1 MINLASYIFFFLGNF
16 LIVILAPNQI
26 INEFLTN
33 YSFICLIF
41 GPLNFILFS
50 KFFEKKIIVSKIII
64 VLNILSFFYYDNFFL
79 VILIYVI
86 NIFFSDFLFSQL
98 KSKRINFIFKF
109 ITFIIPL
116 LLLFDLMEFKI
127 ILLLRLHLSTLF
139 LIMVLFQNLDYEN
152 LEIKHPLSYQIL
164 TNLNYY
170 LPLLIITF
178 LLDGFLLK
186 LTYIFFQVCFSL
198 ILKFDDLK
206 IRKIIDENQFY
217 YYQKYFNLFTI
228 LSPIFLVYFNISFL
242 IILFYYFIIVIF
254 YQIKK
259 KTL

>member
-16 LIVILAPNQI
+16 LIVILAPNLI
-26 INEFLTN
+26 IDEFLTN

-50 KFFEKKIIVSKIII
+50 KFFEKKIIISKIII
-64 VLNILSFFYYDNFFL
+64 LLNILSFFYYDNFFL
-79 VILIYVI
+79 IILIYVI

-98 KSKRINFIFKF
+98 RSKKINFIFKF
-109 ITFIIPL
+109 ISFIIPL
-116 LLLFDLMEFKI
+116 LLLFDLTEFKN

-139 LIMVLFQNLDYEN
+139 LIIVLFQNVGYEK
-152 LEIKHPLSYQIL
+152 LEIKHPLPYQIFM
-164 TNLNYY
+164 NLNYY
-170 LPLLIITF
+170 LPLFIVTF

-186 LTYIFFQVCFSL
+186 LTYIFFQVGFSL

-206 IRKIIDENQFY
+206 IRKIIDEHQFS
-217 YYQKYFNLFTI
+217 YYQKYFNLFII
-228 LSPIFLVYFNISFL
+228 LSPIFLIYFNISFL
-242 IILFYYFIIVIF
+242 IIFFYYFNIILF